1 MTYRLILSPLFSP
14 YPAPLSNCRRMSH
27 TQKLGSSRAQ
37 EPFDYTQT
45 LSAKFYSVQ
54 VSMRGNT
61 QVLSIQG
68 VRVNAG
74 KLQGTHEKNSRSLSL
89 KSASHGKCEW
99 RKFMKSLMKYS
110 HAKKKKR
117 TGDAPRHCESCV
129 DLRAISI
136 PLLIM
141 LGSACSLWLHSFSHQ
156 PALLVNAQ
164 HCHTV
169 KWLSWHHSSFLPPP
183 TLNSWPLIM
192 LLRT

>member
-110 HAKKKKR
+110 HAKKKNEQEMR
-117 TGDAPRHCESCV
+117 QD
-129 DLRAISI
+129 
-136 PLLIM
+136 
-141 LGSACSLWLHSFSHQ
+141 
-156 PALLVNAQ
+156 
-164 HCHTV
+164 TV
-169 KWLSWHHSSFLPPP
+169 KVV
-183 TLNSWPLIM
+183 
-192 LLRT
+192 